1 MLSDSFASNVP
12 DFSSTDELLA
22 FIRSSNDI
30 LGSEIATEK
39 LNALSFNCS
48 KYENRKDRD
57 VAHFFAL
64 LSLSPQ
70 LKQLSELVSDPDNSS
85 VRIQRLILLCRNTK
99 TPNKNKVLNTC
110 LLFSAQNLRRKDE
123 KFKNLDWNCIWS
135 NEKEFTALHAE
146 SLLEPNT
153 TALFYRHL
161 FAFFNANGLNFSMAK
176 DFNYT
181 GGFQA
186 YWKELWA
193 KGKKI
198 RHSLGEKP
206 LQATFDAN
214 ADSKIR
220 SASTPFRPFLQTRQ
234 GYDDCM
240 LLFAFRIGVVFQLRG
255 GVEVCIFLL
264 NLSCFVL

>member
-1 MLSDSFASNVP
+1 MLSDSSANNVS

-48 KYENRKDRD
+48 KYENRKERD

-70 LKQLSELVSDPDNSS
+70 LKQLSELVNDPDNFS

-123 KFKNLDWNCIWS
+123 KFKNFDWNCIWS
-135 NEKEFTALHAE
+135 NEEEFTALHTE

-161 FAFFNANGLNFSMAK
+161 FAFFNANGLHFSMAK

-186 YWKELWA
+186 YWKELRT
-193 KGKKI
+193 KGKK
-198 RHSLGEKP
+198 LGILSVKCLFRQP
-206 LQATFDAN
+206 LIQMR
-214 ADSKIR
+214 IVR
-220 SASTPFRPFLQTRQ
+220 LGPRQ
-234 GYDDCM
+234 
-240 LLFAFRIGVVFQLRG
+240 LLFVRFYKHVKIMMTTCFYLRFVSVLFFSYEVEPRYVF
-255 GVEVCIFLL
+255 F
-264 NLSCFVL
+264 F